1 MADTPGRRSMTSSR
15 EKLSPTRPIRR
26 SEWNRLPSN
35 EMMPA
40 ASCPRCWRACRPSAV
55 IAAASGWPNMPKTP
69 HSSRSR
75 SPSRSR
81 PASLG
86 VSVIS
91 LISSSISQAWS
102 TGLVAGQFPQAG
114 PVGRSVSGG
123 LIGGVE
129 ARSLTRRRLI
139 LFQLRLLQPLQDG
152 AFRVVRQH
160 RHQPIARSLQH
171 DPRLGAANPLGLAA
185 VRHQPREEQ
194 EGYDDDDQPAG
205 KPEQKAEGAVE
216 RADSAV
222 QHHVRKP
229 HGDDG
234 YDQQRDQKRAGDHHR
249 RRDDVVVEVG
259 LRERQQLGIE
269 IKRRHRRDQPGGD
282 RQDLAHKAADHGEQ
296 PRNQHDADQD
306 DVEEGDGHDRVRMLR
321 TFRTPPVESAKKSYQ
336 PPRRPPGRQALSE
349 DRPNLL
355 IFLPLS
361 ASGGYERRS
370 LRVSA
375 VRPLYSR
382 MRPRRHPSC
391 WPARL
396 PRGRPLSAPRAA
408 MSATRL
414 ARLLTGFSDSPGS
427 LVSSPRPPSGT
438 TARAKPSFCAS
449 LSRVAACATGRTAPE
464 SEISPK

>member
-1 MADTPGRRSMTSSR
+1 MPGRRSMTSRR

-35 EMMPA
+35 ETMPA

-75 SPSRSR
+75 SPSRSS

-102 TGLVAGQFPQAG
+102 TGLVAGQFPQAR
-114 PVGRSVSGG
+114 PVRRSVSGG

-129 ARSLTRRRLI
+129 ARSLTRCRLI

-152 AFRVVRQH
+152 VFRVIRQH

-194 EGYDDDDQPAG
+194 EGYDDDDQPAR
-205 KPEQKAEGAVE
+205 KPEQKAEGTVE
-216 RADSAV
+216 RTDSAV

-229 HGDDG
+229 YGDDG
-234 YDQQRDQKRAGDHHR
+234 HDQQRDQKRAADHHR

-269 IKRRHRRDQPGGD
+269 IKRHQRRDYPGGN
-282 RQDLAHKAADHGEQ
+282 RQDFAHEAADHGEQ

-321 TFRTPPVESAKKSYQ
+321 AFRSPPAESANEIVPTS
-336 PPRRPPGRQALSE
+336 PP
-349 DRPNLL
+349 
-355 IFLPLS
+355 PLWS
-361 ASGGYERRS
+361 ASPAEGSPQLINVPAIIRLPARWQPSGP
-370 LRVSA
+370 VA
-375 VRPLYSR
+375 FRPLYSWTR
-382 MRPRRHPSC
+382 QRRHPSC
-391 WPARL
+391 WRKRFRSRRPAS
-396 PRGRPLSAPRAA
+396 LSPPA

-414 ARLLTGFSDSPGS
+414 ARLLTVLSDSPASPVASGRA
-427 LVSSPRPPSGT
+427 VSGRM
-438 TARAKPSFCAS
+438 ARANPSFCA
-449 LSRVAACATGRTAPE
+449 
-464 SEISPK
+464 